1 VVLPGSHLVIPLF
14 RPFLVQRTSQ
24 SVFIPFTVGGGIR
37 TADDAGRVLRAGA
50 DKVSVNT
57 AALER
62 PALLSEG
69 ASAYGSQ
76 CMVIAIDASR
86 RPDGGWEVFS
96 HGGRISTGRD
106 ALEWAAEAESRG
118 AGEVLVT
125 SIDGDGTGAGYDID
139 LLEALT
145 ERLGIPVI
153 ASGGAGGPEDFR
165 AALQEGRADAAL
177 AASIFHFGTYTVGDV
192 KQYLAHCGVA
202 VRL

>member
-1 VVLPGSHLVIPLF
+1 
-14 RPFLVQRTSQ
+14 
-24 SVFIPFTVGGGIR
+24 
-37 TADDAGRVLRAGA
+37 
-50 DKVSVNT
+50 
-57 AALER
+57 
-62 PALLSEG
+62 
-69 ASAYGSQ
+69 
-76 CMVIAIDASR
+76 
-86 RPDGGWEVFS
+86 
-96 HGGRISTGRD
+96 
-106 ALEWAAEAESRG
+106 
-118 AGEVLVT
+118 VLVT